1 MYMVAVVTDMEVIT
15 PTEIILQAQVTSV
28 AHNLHHTTKETTLID
43 ISHMLHGELVVMAL
57 DKIIEVLEDVKAL
70 SLYMNSTDKY

>member
-28 AHNLHHTTKETTLID
+28 AHNLHHITKETTLID
-43 ISHMLHGELVVMAL
+43 ISHMLHGELVVMVL
-57 DKIIEVLEDVKAL
+57 DKTTEVLEVEKVL
-70 SLYMNSTDKY
+70 S

>member
-1 MYMVAVVTDMEVIT
+1 MEVIT

-28 AHNLHHTTKETTLID
+28 AHNLHHITKETTLID

-57 DKIIEVLEDVKAL
+57 DKITEVLEVEKVL
-70 SLYMNSTDKY
+70 S

>member
-1 MYMVAVVTDMEVIT
+1 MVD
-15 PTEIILQAQVTSV
+15 S
-28 AHNLHHTTKETTLID
+28 LHHITKETTLID
-43 ISHMLHGELVVMAL
+43 INLMLRGELVVMAL

>member
-1 MYMVAVVTDMEVIT
+1 MEVIIVMVTT
-15 PTEIILQAQVTSV
+15 PQEQVILV
-28 AHNLHHTTKETTLID
+28 AHNLAQITKETMHTGINL
-43 ISHMLHGELVVMAL
+43 MLRGELVVMAL

>member
-1 MYMVAVVTDMEVIT
+1 MYMVVEVMVGVVTIPMVVTKQEQVI
-15 PTEIILQAQVTSV
+15 LVGHS
-28 AHNLHHTTKETTLID
+28 LHHTTKETTLID

-57 DKIIEVLEDVKAL
+57 DKVTEVLEDVKAL